1 MFGPLMN
8 ATFPWVIFQ
17 ISLCCKHFQK
27 HLGSS
32 QHTAQQNIYR
42 RSHRFVRAAVCA
54 QLLLTFQKFGL
65 FISYSV
71 RTKQRFNIQ
80 ASIPQSQAFM
90 KSIFFFLTLV
100 PKSWAA
106 CIRTLH
112 STQLHWGRFSA
123 INTTHLFSYSYIFQ
137 VSWIRSQHQQAP
149 FVDSVLVIFQGSHQT
164 SSPRPPGPRP
174 AACGFPGHIFCCVR
188 LQIISCRPPSESSS
202 QSSPLLPSWL
212 FTPRP
217 SLGSPRCS
225 GILFSVLQ
233 LICFSAAQILL
244 FKILS

>member
-1 MFGPLMN
+1 MN

-42 RSHRFVRAAVCA
+42 RSHRFVCAAVCA

-90 KSIFFFLTLV
+90 KSIFFSLTLV

-149 FVDSVLVIFQGSHQT
+149 FVDSLLVIFQGSHQT
-164 SSPRPPGPRP
+164 SSPRPPRAPAGCLWFPGAHFLLCKTSDHQLPATLRVIQSVKSFTSQLVVHPQTLIRQPSLLGDSLFCP
-174 AACGFPGHIFCCVR
+174 AAY
-188 LQIISCRPPSESSS
+188 
-202 QSSPLLPSWL
+202 L
-212 FTPRP
+212 F
-217 SLGSPRCS
+217 LCS
-225 GILFSVLQ
+225 TDS
-233 LICFSAAQILL
+233 L